1 MLWSGTTTG
10 YCSVTLVTRL
20 SPLQLFSGADLS
32 GLLEL
37 PQSLDSICVG
47 GNAFGDAAAPVLAQ
61 LTQLNSLSLGYS
73 PGFTDAGL
81 EQLTNLD
88 LGCLSV

>member
-1 MLWSGTTTG
+1 M
-10 YCSVTLVTRL
+10 
-20 SPLQLFSGADLS
+20 
-32 GLLEL
+32 LEL
-37 PQSLDSICVG
+37 PQSLRLLCVG

-61 LTQLNSLSLGYS
+61 LTQLKHLHLSFS

-88 LGCLSV
+88 LEHLSLYGTGPSEAVGRGYGRLDLKCDSVKVRTLID